1 MNGASLLP
9 LFLLAVAGGFIAARP
24 DADPDRPL
32 WRGGIGALPAIMQV
46 GAVIAAAESGSASAR
61 YLALFAV
68 LIASVAA
75 VLLVGVP
82 ERRWPPIAPAE
93 DDAGEDDA

>member
-32 WRGGIGALPAIMQV
+32 WRGGIGALPAIM
-46 GAVIAAAESGSASAR
+46 
-61 YLALFAV
+61 
-68 LIASVAA
+68 
-75 VLLVGVP
+75 LVGVP

>member
-1 MNGASLLP
+1 MSGLSLLP
-9 LFLLAVAGGFIAARP
+9 LFFLACASGFIAARP

-32 WRGGIGALPAIMQV
+32 WRGGVGALPAIMLV
-46 GAVIAAAESGSASAR
+46 GAVIAAAEAGSASAR
-61 YLALFAV
+61 YCALFAV

-82 ERRWPPIAPAE
+82 ERRWPPVAPVADEE
-93 DDAGEDDA
+93 DGA

>member
-9 LFLLAVAGGFIAARP
+9 LFLLACSGGFIVARP
-24 DADPDRPL
+24 DGDPDRPL
-32 WRGGIGALPAIMQV
+32 WRAGVGALPAIMLV

-75 VLLVGVP
+75 VLLVGVT
-82 ERRWPPIAPAE
+82 ERRWPPVAPAE
-93 DDAGEDDA
+93 DDAGEDSA

>member
-24 DADPDRPL
+24 DGDPDRPL
-32 WRGGIGALPAIMQV
+32 WRAGLGALPAIMLV
-46 GAVIAAAESGSASAR
+46 GAVITAAEAGSASAR

-68 LIASVAA
+68 LVASVAA
-75 VLLVGVP
+75 ILLVGIP
-82 ERRWPPIAPAE
+82 ERRWPPV
-93 DDAGEDDA
+93 DDVGDEEEA

>member
-9 LFLLAVAGGFIAARP
+9 LFLLACVAGFLAARP
-24 DADPDRPL
+24 DGAPDRPL
-32 WRGGIGALPAIMQV
+32 WRAGVGALPAIMLV
-46 GAVIAAAESGSASAR
+46 GAVIAAAEAGSASAR

-75 VLLVGVP
+75 ILLVGIA
-82 ERRWPPIAPAE
+82 ERRWPPV
-93 DDAGEDDA
+93 DDAGEEEGA